1 MRGGN
6 LPRCFTET
14 PQGLHCP
21 LPVSAASPVQTAA
34 DWKGRGRVDRPGSE
48 PAEHNLASWTLQE
61 KSCLPAAL
69 YWSFPDPRTIPR
81 CSVWSGSWASQSGG
95 KTLVSAVG
103 PCAALGKLSRGRGPG
118 ADPRTTAPPSS
129 GFPGALARTASQS
142 PLCLVFSTGRG
153 ISED

>member
-103 PCAALGKLSRGRGPG
+103 PCAALGKLSRGRARGRPQNH
-118 ADPRTTAPPSS
+118 SS
-129 GFPGALARTASQS
+129 SVLRVPWSFGLHCLPVSSVLGFLHRK
-142 PLCLVFSTGRG
+142 R
-153 ISED
+153 DR